1 MLTRKLPPPV
11 SRADLIDLLLDAD
24 ELARRLLI
32 FRALQTG
39 ALKRREAEEI
49 VAQVIG
55 IERAAFSHSVQTQ
68 AEGVA

>member
-1 MLTRKLPPPV
+1 MLTRRLPPPV

-24 ELARRLLI
+24 ELARRLLL

-39 ALKRREAEEI
+39 ALKRSEAEEI

-55 IERAAFSHSVQTQ
+55 IESAAYPRWVNTQ
-68 AEGVA
+68 AEVA

>member
-1 MLTRKLPPPV
+1 MLTRRLPPPV

-24 ELARRLLI
+24 HLTRRLLI

-39 ALKRREAEEI
+39 ALKKSEAEEI

-55 IERAAFSHSVQTQ
+55 IEREA
-68 AEGVA
+68 